1 MEYLEY
7 LTNSKWFFQKQAF
20 PSRSMSIYSK
30 ALYVLNIFEVD
41 DVQGKRM
48 KRQLTSVQCFS
59 FNMLN
64 GYSALTESLHEWL

>member
-1 MEYLEY
+1 MI
-7 LTNSKWFFQKQAF
+7 F
-20 PSRSMSIYSK
+20 PKAGIPVKKCVDICRYMSIYAK

-64 GYSALTESLHEWL
+64 RYSALTESLHG